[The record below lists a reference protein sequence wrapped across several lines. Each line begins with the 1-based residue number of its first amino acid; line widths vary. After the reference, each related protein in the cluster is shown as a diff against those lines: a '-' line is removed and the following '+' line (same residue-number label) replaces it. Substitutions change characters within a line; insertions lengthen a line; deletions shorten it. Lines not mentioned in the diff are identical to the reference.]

1 MASMSDTDTGA
12 GAGAGEHS
20 LVKTEAALPA
30 PPPGLIP
37 IARDPAA
44 AAATA
49 ASLSAEKQQVGDI
62 YNCGCSVYNAL
73 HGPQVQAAMAMAA
86 FYSQNPLYQ
95 AMMARERLQQQQ
107 LGGAAAAAAAAA
119 ALSQLPGRPPVP
131 GLGGLAGLLT
141 TVTQQQAGGPGLG
154 SLLSTAPA
162 PAPDTRTDLFRDY
175 LSKLAQSSLT
185 SATSLPQYLASVSTS
200 SLIKADDIKTEN
212 PLPASLRPGR
222 TSTSSNRSVVTV
234 WPHDII
240 VIISPVQAQHQ
251 PRQHQ

>member
-1 MASMSDTDTGA
+1 
-12 GAGAGEHS
+12 
-20 LVKTEAALPA
+20 
-30 PPPGLIP
+30 
-37 IARDPAA
+37 
-44 AAATA
+44 
-49 ASLSAEKQQVGDI
+49 
-62 YNCGCSVYNAL
+62 
-73 HGPQVQAAMAMAA
+73 
-86 FYSQNPLYQ
+86 
-95 AMMARERLQQQQ
+95 MARERLQQQQ

-119 ALSQLPGRPPVP
+119 ALAE
-131 GLGGLAGLLT
+131 LAGLLT

-222 TSTSSNRSVVTV
+222 TSTSSNRRST
-234 WPHDII
+234 
-240 VIISPVQAQHQ
+240 SPGSTSNDRNFLGREGASSPGLSAQSPYFNLQ
-251 PRQHQ
+251 